1 MALPRPIPERRK
13 PLFIHNRKYIGC
25 KQHLLDFIAGVIAER
40 APEARS
46 LADLFAGS
54 AVVAHHFA
62 ARGFAVTA
70 SDTLYH
76 NWAAAQCFLGGK
88 PGEVEWAKVEALLA
102 QLDRLAPVH
111 GYCYREYGGSY
122 FTLENAGRI
131 DAVREAIA
139 ALVEAGAVNA
149 QEETVLLTSLIYAA
163 DKAANT
169 CGQYDAFL
177 KHLGADPYDEGG
189 RHRVDAMV
197 YKPLELAL
205 PQAVETGLAD
215 VRCADAAQVAAEVEV
230 DVLYLDPPYNAR
242 QYIDNYHVLE
252 NIARWEKPELY
263 GKTRK
268 FERDHLK
275 SPYSS
280 RRFAAAELER
290 LVARAHCRHILLS
303 YNNEGIIPD
312 EQIVDAL
319 SQRGPVEVFERTY
332 NVFGNGAG
340 RSRRRQVVER
350 LFYCRV
356 VG

>member
-1 MALPRPIPERRK
+1 VALPRPIPERRK
-13 PLFIHNRKYIGC
+13 PLYIHNRKYIGS
-25 KQHLLDFIAGVIAER
+25 KQHLLDFISGVIAER

-46 LADLFAGS
+46 IADLFAGS
-54 AVVAHHFA
+54 AVVAYHFA
-62 ARGFAVTA
+62 ARGMAVTA

-76 NWAAAQCFLGGK
+76 NWVSAQCFMGGK
-88 PGEVEWAKVEALLA
+88 PGEVDWAKIEALIA
-102 QLDRLAPVH
+102 KLDRLEPVR
-111 GYCYREYGGSY
+111 GYCFHEYGGSY
-122 FTLENAGRI
+122 FTHENAGRI

-139 ALVEAGAVNA
+139 TLAEGGAVNA
-149 QEETVLLTSLIYAA
+149 QEHAVLLTSLIYAA

-177 KHLGADPYDEGG
+177 KHLGAEPYDEGG

-197 YKPLELAL
+197 YKPLELGL
-205 PQAVETGLAD
+205 PQVVETGTAI
-215 VRCADAAQVAAEVEV
+215 VRCADAGQVAREVEV
-230 DVLYLDPPYNAR
+230 DVLYLDPPYNTR

-252 NIARWEKPELY
+252 NIARWEKPRLY

-268 FERDHLK
+268 FERTALK

-280 RRFAAAELER
+280 RRRAAAELER
-290 LVARAHCRHILLS
+290 LVAAARCRHILLS

-312 EQIVDAL
+312 EQILAAL
-319 SQRGPVEVFERTY
+319 APRGPVEVFERTY

-340 RSRRRQVVER
+340 RSRRRRVVER

-356 VG
+356 VR